1 MPPDDLVCK
10 WVQENSFTEIGG
22 PVYRGVGFIRKKEG
36 YDLVGSGTELISFS
50 WVRWKG
56 CSCFSSLIKLGRTR
70 MSGEKNEL
78 MKREIRSFSFFSFL
92 CMKIERTLDLSD

>member
-78 MKREIRSFSFFSFL
+78 MKRREKADR
-92 CMKIERTLDLSD
+92 LSGLFIPMHSDRKNP